1 MDERREAVL
10 LLHGLWMNRVAMF
23 YLGRVLARSG
33 FAPVSLSYRS
43 MRGGIDEHLAEIG
56 ECIASIPAEV
66 VHLVGHSFG
75 GAVALRYLQQA
86 PDARIGRTVLLGSP
100 VIGSGAA
107 LTLAK
112 RPGGRVLLGTSLA
125 IWQSELDL
133 GIGKRYCV
141 GAIAGSRPLG
151 LARLVVRLAGPND
164 GVVTVKETRLPALA
178 DHIVLPVSHSG
189 MLVSAKVARQT
200 AAFLRLGRFER

>member
-10 LLHGLWMNRVAMF
+10 LLHGLWMNRLAMF
-23 YLGRVLARSG
+23 YLGRVLARGG

-56 ECIASIPAEV
+56 ECIASIPAQV

-100 VIGSGAA
+100 VIGSNAA
-107 LTLAK
+107 LSLAK

-125 IWQSELDL
+125 IWQSELDPA
-133 GIGKRYCV
+133 IGKRYCV
-141 GAIAGSRPLG
+141 GAIAGSRRLG
-151 LARLVVRLAGPND
+151 LGSLVVRLAGPND
-164 GVVTVKETRLPALA
+164 GVVSVEETRLPALA

-200 AAFLRLGRFER
+200 AAFLRRGRFER